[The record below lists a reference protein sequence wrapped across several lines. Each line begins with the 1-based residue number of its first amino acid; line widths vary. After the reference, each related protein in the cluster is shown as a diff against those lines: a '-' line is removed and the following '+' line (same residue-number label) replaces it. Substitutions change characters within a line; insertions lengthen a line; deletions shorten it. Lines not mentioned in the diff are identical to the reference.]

1 MKYAVNLWEP
11 GNVFRNFASAFPRV
25 FDSDAAEGSR
35 SPRVDIFND
44 GNNFVLSAE
53 LPGVS
58 RENLDIDVKDNRLTI
73 KGEKKLENST
83 EKEGYLR
90 VERSYGVFERSFFL
104 DDNIDR
110 ENIKADYKDG
120 VLCLT
125 LPRKQDELSKKIEVN

>member
-11 GNVFRNFASAFPRV
+11 ANVFRNFTSVFPRV
-25 FDSDAAEGSR
+25 FDSDVTESGR
-35 SPRVDIFND
+35 SPRVDIFDD

-58 RENLDIDVKDNRLTI
+58 REDLDIDVKDNRLTI
-73 KGEKKLENST
+73 RGEKKLENKT

-90 VERSYGVFERSFFL
+90 VERSYGAFERSFFL

-110 ENIKADYKDG
+110 ENIKAEYKDG
-120 VLCLT
+120 VLHLT
-125 LPRKQDELSKKIEVN
+125 LSRKQDEPSKKIEVN